1 MPRKKK
7 DEEELSEEEK
17 KERQKK
23 YTNSIKTVLE
33 SPTTVGAQI
42 KIYKDD
48 TLSQGILDIINLHS
62 PNFKGNEKT
71 LVKKIELLKYIGF
84 GNTVSLSAQK
94 AGVSRQFHYSW
105 SEEDNNYFLAYKAVV
120 IGSREDDIENTK
132 ARIGHSVSM
141 FYNAGIE
148 FLKMGDP
155 EMGYKY
161 LSKASDNDFKR
172 LNYHL
177 QEKQAVINEELLI
190 LKKKELEL
198 KERAILLAEAQNKSQ
213 LTQPSQLEVIIR
225 GISGITDSLPNN
237 FSENE

>member
-1 MPRKKK
+1 
-7 DEEELSEEEK
+7 
-17 KERQKK
+17 
-23 YTNSIKTVLE
+23 
-33 SPTTVGAQI
+33 
-42 KIYKDD
+42 
-48 TLSQGILDIINLHS
+48 
-62 PNFKGNEKT
+62 
-71 LVKKIELLKYIGF
+71 
-84 GNTVSLSAQK
+84 
-94 AGVSRQFHYSW
+94 
-105 SEEDNNYFLAYKAVV
+105 
-120 IGSREDDIENTK
+120 
-132 ARIGHSVSM
+132 M